1 MKLKLQLSA
10 GYYLRFDHLAKLISY
25 ISRKTDNPKLSNNLL
40 AEKMGMSVKMIDN
53 LLSYSVALGLKK
65 KRKFELD
72 ELANIIYKSDP
83 FFLSQKTLWFLHYFL
98 TSNKEYVAWNRLI
111 NIVFY
116 KENKVTTE
124 KAMPYFRDLIGQFT
138 EKSIKRNIPKEINS
152 FFNAYTEQ
160 NFCRL
165 EYIKK
170 ISNHSY
176 NIQNDFKV
184 PDLCILASCYLYRD
198 RYASGATALEIPDLS
213 RDENS
218 PGRVFRISE
227 YQLRLTLERL
237 HAKRYISVESRANL
251 DQIRFLSNKC
261 WVDIIKLFYE
271 D

>member
-1 MKLKLQLSA
+1 MSIIRVITFANIKKIIGKKQFTMEAESVEDLLDKLLEEYGKE
-10 GYYLRFDHLAKLISY
+10 LR
-25 ISRKTDNPKLSNNLL
+25 
-40 AEKMGMSVKMIDN
+40 
-53 LLSYSVALGLKK
+53 
-65 KRKFELD
+65 D
-72 ELANIIYKSDP
+72 ELFDELGKIIYKSDP

-124 KAMPYFRDLIGQFT
+124 KAMPYFRDLIGRFT

-176 NIQNDFKV
+176 NIQNDLKV

-213 RDENS
+213 KDENS
-218 PGRVFRISE
+218 PGRVFHISE
-227 YQLRLTLERL
+227 YKLRLTFDRL

-251 DQIRFLSNKC
+251 DQIRFLSNKR
-261 WVDIIKLFYE
+261 WVDIIKLFYK

>member
-10 GYYLRFDHLAKLISY
+10 GYYLRFDHLTKLISY
-25 ISRKTDNPKLSNNLL
+25 ISEKTDNPKLSNNLL
-40 AEKMGMSVKMIDN
+40 AEKMGMSTKMIDN

-65 KRKFELD
+65 KSKFELD
-72 ELANIIYKSDP
+72 ELGKIIYNNDP
-83 FFLSQKTLWFLHYFL
+83 FFLNQKTLWFLHYFL
-98 TSNKEYVAWNRLI
+98 TSNKKYIAWNRLI

-116 KENKVTTE
+116 KESKVTT
-124 KAMPYFRDLIGQFT
+124 KRAMTYFQDLIGQFT

-165 EYIKK
+165 EYVKK

-198 RYASGATALEIPDLS
+198 RYASRATALEISDLLK
-213 RDENS
+213 DENS
-218 PGRVFRISE
+218 PGRVFHVSDAI
-227 YQLRLTLERL
+227 YHLNQG
-237 HAKRYISVESRANL
+237 
-251 DQIRFLSNKC
+251 QI
-261 WVDIIKLFYE
+261 
-271 D
+271 

>member
-1 MKLKLQLSA
+1 MKIKLQLSE
-10 GYYLRFDHLAKLISY
+10 GYYLRFDHLAKLISC
-25 ISRKTDNPKLSNNLL
+25 IAKKSDNSKLSKNLL
-40 AEKMGMSVKMIDN
+40 AEKMGMSKKMIAN
-53 LLSYSVALGLKK
+53 LLSYSGALGLKK

-72 ELANIIYKSDP
+72 ELGNIIYKSDP

-98 TSNKEYVAWNRLI
+98 ISNKEYVVWNRLI

-198 RYASGATALEIPDLS
+198 RYASGATALEISDLS

-218 PGRVFRISE
+218 PGRVFHISE
-227 YQLRLTLERL
+227 YKLRLTFERL

-251 DQIRFLSNKC
+251 DQIRFPSNKC